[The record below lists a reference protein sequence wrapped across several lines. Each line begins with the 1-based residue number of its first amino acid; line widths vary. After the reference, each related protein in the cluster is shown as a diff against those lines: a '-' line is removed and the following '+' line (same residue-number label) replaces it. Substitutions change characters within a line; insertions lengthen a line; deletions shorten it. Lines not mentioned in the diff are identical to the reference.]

1 MQAQGVWEFNLR
13 GPLSL
18 REVSEHHRPWI
29 YIQFNKSKREI
40 EFEEKLTFFESDKY
54 ETTVRGRGFY
64 SILGRNVLRQS
75 EARTENSLL
84 FAGTL
89 VDLSIY
95 LLRMNFVSGP
105 QCSTFGG

>member
-1 MQAQGVWEFNLR
+1 M
-13 GPLSL
+13 
-18 REVSEHHRPWI
+18 SEAHRPWVC
-29 YIQFNKSKREI
+29 IQYNISKREI

-64 SILGRNVLRQS
+64 SILGPNVLRQS

-89 VDLSIY
+89 GDLSIY

-105 QCSTFGG
+105 QCSTFGR